1 MAKYKVLKNFLDY
14 KTRKGIKKDDTIEL
28 TDERAKELQ
37 KNLEIHGGGF
47 LEKLAASK
55 PKKKATK
62 KEGE

>member
-37 KNLEIHGGGF
+37 
-47 LEKLAASK
+47 
-55 PKKKATK
+55 
-62 KEGE
+62 